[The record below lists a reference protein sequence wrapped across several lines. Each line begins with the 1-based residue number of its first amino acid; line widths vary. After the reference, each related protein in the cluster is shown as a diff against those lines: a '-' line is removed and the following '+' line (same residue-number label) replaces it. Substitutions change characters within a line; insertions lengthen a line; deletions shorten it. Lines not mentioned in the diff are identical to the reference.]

1 MLENLVT
8 DKKSI
13 ENISYIDSIE
23 NESKKI
29 DLEISYQTNT
39 RNKIINLISSI
50 NTEIKEKQTDFT
62 SSELYKF
69 SKEVK
74 SIYDSLNKSINL
86 LTMLKNKIAFLQN
99 YKEHQNKN
107 IYDKCAKEYSNFL
120 TNNYKILLN
129 TCNKLQNFITNENN
143 KRFFDEFQ
151 INFDNNISNTTDETV
166 LNDNNTLIIS
176 EKDNK
181 VFLPYKLDEVNYYL
195 DNYPDQFNSIENVVA
210 KLFILP
216 LQYYIIHPSI
226 ARFRE
231 AYSLCRN
238 KEKCNVFDSLSY
250 GFELMLNNKLNP
262 AIIAAC
268 KNKEQ
273 LSHYIECLNENCLNE
288 FTDFEIKFEVN
299 PI

>member
-23 NESKKI
+23 NESQKI

-39 RNKIINLISSI
+39 RNKIIKLISSI

-86 LTMLKNKIAFLQN
+86 LTMLKNKIGFLQN

-107 IYDKCAKEYSNFL
+107 IYDKRAKEYSNFL

-143 KRFFDEFQ
+143 KKFFETFQ
-151 INFDNNISNTTDETV
+151 INFNNDISTTTDENV

-231 AYSLCRN
+231 TYSLCRN

-250 GFELMLNNKLNP
+250 GFELMLYNKLNP

>member
-1 MLENLVT
+1 M
-8 DKKSI
+8 
-13 ENISYIDSIE
+13 
-23 NESKKI
+23 
-29 DLEISYQTNT
+29 
-39 RNKIINLISSI
+39 
-50 NTEIKEKQTDFT
+50 
-62 SSELYKF
+62 
-69 SKEVK
+69 
-74 SIYDSLNKSINL
+74 
-86 LTMLKNKIAFLQN
+86 
-99 YKEHQNKN
+99 
-107 IYDKCAKEYSNFL
+107 
-120 TNNYKILLN
+120 
-129 TCNKLQNFITNENN
+129 
-143 KRFFDEFQ
+143 
-151 INFDNNISNTTDETV
+151 
-166 LNDNNTLIIS
+166 
-176 EKDNK
+176 
-181 VFLPYKLDEVNYYL
+181 
-195 DNYPDQFNSIENVVA
+195 QFNSIENVVA

>member
-23 NESKKI
+23 NESQKI

-39 RNKIINLISSI
+39 RNKIIKLISSI

-86 LTMLKNKIAFLQN
+86 LTMLKNKIGFLQN
-99 YKEHQNKN
+99 YKEHQNKY
-107 IYDKCAKEYSNFL
+107 IYDKRAKEYSNFL

-143 KRFFDEFQ
+143 KKFFETFQ
-151 INFDNNISNTTDETV
+151 INFNNDISTTTDENV

-231 AYSLCRN
+231 TYSLCRN